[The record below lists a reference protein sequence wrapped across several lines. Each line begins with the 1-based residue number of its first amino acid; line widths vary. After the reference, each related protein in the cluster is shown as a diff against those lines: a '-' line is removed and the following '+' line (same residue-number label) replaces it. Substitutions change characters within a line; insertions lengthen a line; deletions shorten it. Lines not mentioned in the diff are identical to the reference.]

1 MNTIQ
6 NTTNINFAG
15 FANDIEKLDD
25 NDEFKDIKQIN
36 AKVYMETNKKISIK
50 NEFVIL
56 FVENFNEVMVKYK
69 LNGREMKVVFTI
81 LNLMSFGN
89 QINITQKLISQK
101 SGIAKAHVSTIYKS
115 LIEKNI
121 LIRHEEDGSIF
132 FNPNL
137 ALKGL
142 PHKLDKDIVNN
153 LRDLQ
158 ADSASEG
165 ITNSF

>member
-6 NTTNINFAG
+6 NTTNDNFAG
-15 FANDIEKLDD
+15 FATDIEKLDD
-25 NDEFKDIKQIN
+25 NDEFKDIKQVN
-36 AKVYMETNKKISIK
+36 AKVYIERAPKVSIK
-50 NEFVIL
+50 NEFVL
-56 FVENFNEVMVKYK
+56 FFVDNFNEVMIKYN
-69 LNGREMKVVFTI
+69 LTQREIKVIFAI
-81 LNLMSFGN
+81 LNKMSYGN
-89 QINITQKLISQK
+89 QLNITQKAISQK

-121 LIRHEEDGSIF
+121 LIRYEDGSIF

-142 PHKLDKDIVNN
+142 THKLNKDVVNN

-158 ADSASEG
+158 IESASEG